1 MRKRFVNHQ
10 LELGLCEAQ
19 KSKRQ
24 NVLNRI
30 LLALFAMMFLPIG
43 AWAEDYSITVAR
55 IVVTSANASN
65 VLNDNNSSVS
75 YNASTNTLTLNGA
88 YIAVEGE
95 GVGISYW
102 GTDDLTIC
110 LKGNNTIQGSFCEAI
125 CGNEAKLIF
134 TRGDT
139 NPCSLQLTTTTA
151 NENDPNPV
159 ISGFSAIQGVYSIGD
174 ASISNALTLSDDD
187 QVSYNSENGMYTGET
202 SNPVKVSS
210 AKIVDFYSLNVGDKR
225 VTSEN
230 ASNILENETATF
242 TPAAGSTPA
251 TLTLNNFEDDCN
263 ITSGLDNLNVVL
275 VGSNSVG
282 NIVYG
287 GAATTSS
294 ISFSGTGSLEFDA
307 TTVPYGFTN
316 VTYRDNLAMK
326 VTSAGKHEAHII
338 TPLEAPVFWPTFNDK
353 GQRVIEIRNYFADAT
368 VTYSLTYANAS
379 LSTENKTD
387 QTYTEA
393 FILKGPAT
401 ITTKA
406 TIGSKVSAVATAY
419 HFGAETNPMT
429 FTYGDSFTAP
439 TLVPN
444 VDGVSLRANSYESS
458 VSLDG
463 VATLNDAN
471 TSFSFDGI
479 GKGIAYAKIDY
490 PEQINY
496 TVLNATDSLGFYIEV
511 VPPEPA
517 IAFDNTKTYL
527 NTDNIEISIDGTY
540 ESYAVSNNITNII
553 YYSWDENPT
562 TGTAYQE
569 GGVAAQT
576 GTLTAWVSSTKSG
589 DTYRSEKTSQAFT
602 VKTDISGYIVNGL
615 SESASYT
622 GTAIV
627 PDFSVM
633 ASTTATASLTAG
645 TDYTVSYK
653 KVVKGDAL
661 TDVTSMEDAGSYKI
675 VITGTGNYGG
685 SISKDFEITRA
696 YPWTATGSTYPE
708 AKTGLAFT
716 NEAQDLITGATV
728 PDGVTVKYCYKYST
742 SEFGDAALSVLPDPA
757 NWTTTVPQGTNVGY
771 YAVFYTVEGGT
782 NYQDWGPC
790 EVALQTPISP
800 KVTTFTVLLANP
812 DEVITYDG
820 TAKTPAITVK
830 DGNTVL
836 NATTD
841 YTITGHLNNI
851 NAATSSAAT
860 PPTVTIAGAGNY
872 NGSTGTATFTINP
885 KSIAT
890 ATVSDVDTQTYTY
903 TGDAITPNATVSIML
918 TEGAAAATNLTAG
931 TDFTITGYANN
942 TNAATAD
949 SENAPTITITGTG
962 NFTDTATGKFTIGQ
976 ADFIVEIADIPEQTA
991 TGEPIEP
998 QLTVTFK
1005 NTNNKTIP
1013 VAASDYKADYSNN
1026 VNPGTATVIL
1036 SSTGNN
1042 FKTELTQTKTFIING
1057 IEDYLSIKDGE
1068 AFLSKLRVTNGNT
1081 FDVKTHY
1088 QVVCPEDI
1096 PAADL
1101 TWKSDDET
1109 VASVNNNGVITAEGY
1124 GNAKITLAYAGGGK
1138 YAEDTYDF
1146 FVDAAPKTP
1155 TISLPAGAYSE
1166 DHAAI
1171 TITKEDVAGM
1181 AISYTWD
1188 DITGDNA
1195 AAWSNY
1201 ADEGVAFQQ
1210 GTLSA
1215 RVGYTFTKGGIT
1227 STVYS
1232 DTVSVAYTY
1241 LINIA
1246 TCTVTGND
1254 NQTYNGAAHTPE
1266 LTVTPAGG
1274 GTALTLNTDYTVSY
1288 KKGDA
1293 AVESM
1298 IDAGDYT
1305 IVITAKEGSLY
1316 EGSKEVDFTII
1327 PKTIVADWV
1336 TLAQDTYDYTGE
1348 EIKAE
1353 VKVKDSDRNVDL
1365 TLNTDF
1371 NVAYSNNIAIG
1382 TATASVTGTGNYTG
1396 GPFVKSFEIINRVS
1410 SEQLD
1415 AAIAGNTYGTFYDNN
1430 NDTYLPEGYSA
1441 YIITGVSGTTAT
1453 AQSITYIPK
1462 GMAVLVAKEASTGAT
1477 APGEGNM
1484 MIHLDAAT
1492 DVTTMVGTIYGLYN
1506 GKLMRV
1512 GMGTIAAGKNV
1523 LQVTGGSGAPE
1534 LSIEV
1539 NGETTGIDT
1548 VGCESVAT
1556 DNEGWFTLDGRKL
1569 QQAPARK
1576 GLYIKNGK
1584 VVVINK

>member
-1 MRKRFVNHQ
+1 MKQ
-10 LELGLCEAQ
+10 YM
-19 KSKRQ
+19 KS
-24 NVLNRI
+24 VMTMALM
-30 LLALFAMMFLPIG
+30 LLFTSG
-43 AWAEDYSITVAR
+43 AWAADVTIKKQLNGTATETGTATKSISEGVCTLTVTPPDGSY
-55 IVVTSANASN
+55 VTKDFITAYAVWNGNMAQTPRRNPGLVDNPIAVTASDASADPSGETK
-65 VLNDNNSSVS
+65 
-75 YNASTNTLTLNGA
+75 YTLTLPTDGSD
-88 YIAVEGE
+88 VEVTVNFQSRKAITLDMVADIPDETFNWVGHEPELIIKDGDLKE
-95 GVGISYW
+95 GKDY
-102 GTDDLTIC
+102 TI
-110 LKGNNTIQGSFCEAI
+110 
-125 CGNEAKLIF
+125 
-134 TRGDT
+134 
-139 NPCSLQLTTTTA
+139 
-151 NENDPNPV
+151 
-159 ISGFSAIQGVYSIGD
+159 VYSD
-174 ASISNALTLSDDD
+174 TVNA
-187 QVSYNSENGMYTGET
+187 
-202 SNPVKVSS
+202 
-210 AKIVDFYSLNVGDKR
+210 
-225 VTSEN
+225 
-230 ASNILENETATF
+230 
-242 TPAAGSTPA
+242 
-251 TLTLNNFEDDCN
+251 
-263 ITSGLDNLNVVL
+263 
-275 VGSNSVG
+275 
-282 NIVYG
+282 
-287 GAATTSS
+287 
-294 ISFSGTGSLEFDA
+294 
-307 TTVPYGFTN
+307 
-316 VTYRDNLAMK
+316 
-326 VTSAGKHEAHII
+326 
-338 TPLEAPVFWPTFNDK
+338 
-353 GQRVIEIRNYFADAT
+353 
-368 VTYSLTYANAS
+368 
-379 LSTENKTD
+379 
-387 QTYTEA
+387 
-393 FILKGPAT
+393 
-401 ITTKA
+401 
-406 TIGSKVSAVATAY
+406 
-419 HFGAETNPMT
+419 
-429 FTYGDSFTAP
+429 
-439 TLVPN
+439 
-444 VDGVSLRANSYESS
+444 
-458 VSLDG
+458 
-463 VATLNDAN
+463 
-471 TSFSFDGI
+471 
-479 GKGIAYAKIDY
+479 
-490 PEQINY
+490 
-496 TVLNATDSLGFYIEV
+496 
-511 VPPEPA
+511 
-517 IAFDNTKTYL
+517 
-527 NTDNIEISIDGTY
+527 
-540 ESYAVSNNITNII
+540 
-553 YYSWDENPT
+553 
-562 TGTAYQE
+562 
-569 GGVAAQT
+569 
-576 GTLTAWVSSTKSG
+576 
-589 DTYRSEKTSQAFT
+589 
-602 VKTDISGYIVNGL
+602 
-615 SESASYT
+615 
-622 GTAIV
+622 
-627 PDFSVM
+627 
-633 ASTTATASLTAG
+633 
-645 TDYTVSYK
+645 
-653 KVVKGDAL
+653 
-661 TDVTSMEDAGSYKI
+661 
-675 VITGTGNYGG
+675 
-685 SISKDFEITRA
+685 
-696 YPWTATGSTYPE
+696 
-708 AKTGLAFT
+708 
-716 NEAQDLITGATV
+716 
-728 PDGVTVKYCYKYST
+728 
-742 SEFGDAALSVLPDPA
+742 
-757 NWTTTVPQGTNVGY
+757 
-771 YAVFYTVEGGT
+771 
-782 NYQDWGPC
+782 
-790 EVALQTPISP
+790 
-800 KVTTFTVLLANP
+800 
-812 DEVITYDG
+812 G
-820 TAKTPAITVK
+820 TAKV
-830 DGNTVL
+830 
-836 NATTD
+836 
-841 YTITGHLNNI
+841 TITGKGLYTTTSGE
-851 NAATSSAAT
+851 ATSI
-860 PPTVTIAGAGNY
+860 VK
-872 NGSTGTATFTINP
+872 TFTINP
-885 KSIAT
+885 KNLSEDNIVGELT
-890 ATVSDVDTQTYTY
+890 ATNFEYDGEKHMPALERISYNDHDLEYSVDYWTAYP
-903 TGDAITPNATVSIML
+903 DSVN
-918 TEGAAAATNLTAG
+918 AG
-931 TDFTITGYANN
+931 TGMEDGDGVAKGPRCEIIGK
-942 TNAATAD
+942 
-949 SENAPTITITGTG
+949 G
-962 NFTDTATGKFTIGQ
+962 NFTGKVIRYYTIAQ
-976 ADFIVEIADIPEQTA
+976 ADFNVEIADIPEQTA

-998 QLTVTFK
+998 ELTVTFK
-1005 NTNNKTIP
+1005 NTNNKTIT
-1013 VAASDYKADYSNN
+1013 VDASDYRAEYSNN

-1081 FDVKTHY
+1081 FDVKAHY

-1109 VASVNNNGVITAEGY
+1109 VASVNNSGLITAEGY

-1146 FVDAAPKTP
+1146 YVDAAPKTP
-1155 TISLPAGAYSE
+1155 TFSLPAGAYPT
-1166 DHAAI
+1166 DQGAI

-1241 LINIA
+1241 LIDIA

-1254 NQTYNGAAHTPE
+1254 DQTYNGSAYTPE

-1316 EGSKEVDFTII
+1316 EGSKEVAFTII

-1365 TLNTDF
+1365 TLDTDF
-1371 NVAYSNNIAIG
+1371 TVAYSNNIAIG
-1382 TATASVTGTGNYTG
+1382 TATASVSGTGNYTG

-1548 VGCESVAT
+1548 VGCDSVAT

>member
-1 MRKRFVNHQ
+1 MMKQYMKSVMTMALMLLFV
-10 LELGLCEAQ
+10 
-19 KSKRQ
+19 S
-24 NVLNRI
+24 
-30 LLALFAMMFLPIG
+30 G
-43 AWAEDYSITVAR
+43 AWAADVNIKKQ
-55 IVVTSANASN
+55 
-65 VLNDNNSSVS
+65 
-75 YNASTNTLTLNGA
+75 LNG
-88 YIAVEGE
+88 V
-95 GVGISYW
+95 
-102 GTDDLTIC
+102 D
-110 LKGNNTIQGSFCEAI
+110 
-125 CGNEAKLIF
+125 
-134 TRGDT
+134 
-139 NPCSLQLTTTTA
+139 
-151 NENDPNPV
+151 ND
-159 ISGFSAIQGVYSIGD
+159 
-174 ASISNALTLSDDD
+174 
-187 QVSYNSENGMYTGET
+187 
-202 SNPVKVSS
+202 
-210 AKIVDFYSLNVGDKR
+210 
-225 VTSEN
+225 
-230 ASNILENETATF
+230 
-242 TPAAGSTPA
+242 AAG
-251 TLTLNNFEDDCN
+251 
-263 ITSGLDNLNVVL
+263 
-275 VGSNSVG
+275 
-282 NIVYG
+282 
-287 GAATTSS
+287 
-294 ISFSGTGSLEFDA
+294 
-307 TTVPYGFTN
+307 
-316 VTYRDNLAMK
+316 
-326 VTSAGKHEAHII
+326 
-338 TPLEAPVFWPTFNDK
+338 
-353 GQRVIEIRNYFADAT
+353 T
-368 VTYSLTYANAS
+368 VTYS
-379 LSTENKTD
+379 
-387 QTYTEA
+387 
-393 FILKGPAT
+393 
-401 ITTKA
+401 
-406 TIGSKVSAVATAY
+406 
-419 HFGAETNPMT
+419 
-429 FTYGDSFTAP
+429 
-439 TLVPN
+439 
-444 VDGVSLRANSYESS
+444 
-458 VSLDG
+458 
-463 VATLNDAN
+463 
-471 TSFSFDGI
+471 
-479 GKGIAYAKIDY
+479 
-490 PEQINY
+490 
-496 TVLNATDSLGFYIEV
+496 
-511 VPPEPA
+511 
-517 IAFDNTKTYL
+517 
-527 NTDNIEISIDGTY
+527 IS
-540 ESYAVSNNITNII
+540 
-553 YYSWDENPT
+553 T
-562 TGTAYQE
+562 TGTPKKCTLTVTPASGNYVTKDFITAYSSVT
-569 GGVAAQT
+569 GNMAQT
-576 GTLTAWVSSTKSG
+576 PRR
-589 DTYRSEKTSQAFT
+589 DP
-602 VKTDISGYIVNGL
+602 GL
-615 SESASYT
+615 DDEP
-622 GTAIV
+622 IEV
-627 PDFSVM
+627 
-633 ASTTATASLTAG
+633 TASDPDADPSGVTEYTFEMPEDGSNADVTVNFQSRKVITLDMVADINDFIFNWEGHEPELTIFYEDADG
-645 TDYTVSYK
+645 EVELEENTDYTVELS
-653 KVVKGDAL
+653 D
-661 TDVTSMEDAGSYKI
+661 
-675 VITGTGNYGG
+675 
-685 SISKDFEITRA
+685 
-696 YPWTATGSTYPE
+696 
-708 AKTGLAFT
+708 
-716 NEAQDLITGATV
+716 TV
-728 PDGVTVKYCYKYST
+728 N
-742 SEFGDAALSVLPDPA
+742 A
-757 NWTTTVPQGTNVGY
+757 
-771 YAVFYTVEGGT
+771 
-782 NYQDWGPC
+782 
-790 EVALQTPISP
+790 
-800 KVTTFTVLLANP
+800 
-812 DEVITYDG
+812 G
-820 TAKTPAITVK
+820 TAKA
-830 DGNTVL
+830 
-836 NATTD
+836 
-841 YTITGHLNNI
+841 TITGKGI
-851 NAATSSAAT
+851 YTTISDGATSI
-860 PPTVTIAGAGNY
+860 VK
-872 NGSTGTATFTINP
+872 TFTINP
-885 KSIAT
+885 MDLSEEGIVGELIGADGLVYDGEEHMP
-890 ATVSDVDTQTYTY
+890 ALGGISYNNHDLVNEVDYWLAY
-903 TGDAITPNATVSIML
+903 PDSVN
-918 TEGAAAATNLTAG
+918 AG
-931 TDFTITGYANN
+931 TGTETEEGGAKGPRCEITGK
-942 TNAATAD
+942 
-949 SENAPTITITGTG
+949 G
-962 NFTDTATGKFTIGQ
+962 NFTGKVIRYYTIAQ
-976 ADFIVEIADIPEQTA
+976 ADFNVEIADIPEQTA

-998 QLTVTFK
+998 ELTVTFK

-1013 VAASDYKADYSNN
+1013 VAASDYTAEYSNN

-1036 SSTGNN
+1036 SSTGHN

-1081 FDVKTHY
+1081 FDVKAHY

-1109 VASVNNNGVITAEGY
+1109 VASVNNSGVITAEGY

-1155 TISLPAGAYSE
+1155 TISLPAGAYPT
-1166 DHAAI
+1166 DQGAI

-1201 ADEGVAFQQ
+1201 ADEGVAFQE

-1241 LINIA
+1241 LIDIA

-1254 NQTYNGAAHTPE
+1254 DQTYNGSAYTPE

-1348 EIKAE
+1348 EVKAE

-1365 TLNTDF
+1365 TLDTDF

-1382 TATASVTGTGNYTG
+1382 TATASVSGTGNYTG

-1410 SEQLD
+1410 GEQLD

>member
-1 MRKRFVNHQ
+1 MMMKQ
-10 LELGLCEAQ
+10 YM
-19 KSKRQ
+19 KS
-24 NVLNRI
+24 VMTMALM
-30 LLALFAMMFLPIG
+30 LLFTSG
-43 AWAEDYSITVAR
+43 AWAAD
-55 IVVTSANASN
+55 VTIKKQ
-65 VLNDNNSSVS
+65 
-75 YNASTNTLTLNGA
+75 LNG
-88 YIAVEGE
+88 
-95 GVGISYW
+95 
-102 GTDDLTIC
+102 
-110 LKGNNTIQGSFCEAI
+110 
-125 CGNEAKLIF
+125 
-134 TRGDT
+134 
-139 NPCSLQLTTTTA
+139 
-151 NENDPNPV
+151 
-159 ISGFSAIQGVYSIGD
+159 
-174 ASISNALTLSDDD
+174 
-187 QVSYNSENGMYTGET
+187 
-202 SNPVKVSS
+202 
-210 AKIVDFYSLNVGDKR
+210 
-225 VTSEN
+225 
-230 ASNILENETATF
+230 TAT
-242 TPAAGSTPA
+242 
-251 TLTLNNFEDDCN
+251 E
-263 ITSGLDNLNVVL
+263 
-275 VGSNSVG
+275 
-282 NIVYG
+282 
-287 GAATTSS
+287 
-294 ISFSGTGSLEFDA
+294 
-307 TTVPYGFTN
+307 
-316 VTYRDNLAMK
+316 
-326 VTSAGKHEAHII
+326 
-338 TPLEAPVFWPTFNDK
+338 
-353 GQRVIEIRNYFADAT
+353 
-368 VTYSLTYANAS
+368 
-379 LSTENKTD
+379 
-387 QTYTEA
+387 
-393 FILKGPAT
+393 
-401 ITTKA
+401 
-406 TIGSKVSAVATAY
+406 
-419 HFGAETNPMT
+419 
-429 FTYGDSFTAP
+429 
-439 TLVPN
+439 
-444 VDGVSLRANSYESS
+444 
-458 VSLDG
+458 
-463 VATLNDAN
+463 
-471 TSFSFDGI
+471 
-479 GKGIAYAKIDY
+479 
-490 PEQINY
+490 
-496 TVLNATDSLGFYIEV
+496 
-511 VPPEPA
+511 
-517 IAFDNTKTYL
+517 
-527 NTDNIEISIDGTY
+527 
-540 ESYAVSNNITNII
+540 
-553 YYSWDENPT
+553 
-562 TGTAYQE
+562 TGTATKSISE
-569 GGVAAQT
+569 GVCTLTVTPPAGSYVTKDFITAYAVWNGNMAQT
-576 GTLTAWVSSTKSG
+576 PRRDPGLVDNPIAVTASDASADPSGETKYTLTMPTDGSDV
-589 DTYRSEKTSQAFT
+589 EVT
-602 VKTDISGYIVNGL
+602 VNFQSRKLLTLDMVEDID
-615 SESASYT
+615 
-622 GTAIV
+622 
-627 PDFSVM
+627 DFIFNWEGHEPE
-633 ASTTATASLTAG
+633 LTIFYEDADG
-645 TDYTVSYK
+645 EVELEENTDYTVELS
-653 KVVKGDAL
+653 D
-661 TDVTSMEDAGSYKI
+661 
-675 VITGTGNYGG
+675 
-685 SISKDFEITRA
+685 
-696 YPWTATGSTYPE
+696 
-708 AKTGLAFT
+708 
-716 NEAQDLITGATV
+716 TV
-728 PDGVTVKYCYKYST
+728 N
-742 SEFGDAALSVLPDPA
+742 A
-757 NWTTTVPQGTNVGY
+757 
-771 YAVFYTVEGGT
+771 
-782 NYQDWGPC
+782 
-790 EVALQTPISP
+790 
-800 KVTTFTVLLANP
+800 
-812 DEVITYDG
+812 G
-820 TAKTPAITVK
+820 TAKA
-830 DGNTVL
+830 
-836 NATTD
+836 
-841 YTITGHLNNI
+841 TITGKGI
-851 NAATSSAAT
+851 YTTISDGATSI
-860 PPTVTIAGAGNY
+860 VK
-872 NGSTGTATFTINP
+872 TFTINP
-885 KSIAT
+885 MDLSNEGIVGELT
-890 ATVSDVDTQTYTY
+890 ATNFEYDGEEHMPALGGISYNNHDLVNEVDYWLAY
-903 TGDAITPNATVSIML
+903 PDSVN
-918 TEGAAAATNLTAG
+918 AG
-931 TDFTITGYANN
+931 TGMETEEGGAKGPRCEITGK
-942 TNAATAD
+942 
-949 SENAPTITITGTG
+949 G
-962 NFTDTATGKFTIGQ
+962 NFTGKVIRYYTIAQ
-976 ADFIVEIADIPEQTA
+976 ADFNVEIADIPEQTA

-998 QLTVTFK
+998 ELTVTFK
-1005 NTNNKTIP
+1005 NTNNKIIP
-1013 VAASDYKADYSNN
+1013 VAASDYTADYSNN

-1109 VASVNNNGVITAEGY
+1109 VASVNNSGLITAEGY

-1155 TISLPAGAYSE
+1155 TFSLPAGAYPT
-1166 DHAAI
+1166 DQGAI

-1254 NQTYNGAAHTPE
+1254 NQTYTGSAHTPE

-1316 EGSKEVDFTII
+1316 EGSKEVAFTII

-1348 EIKAE
+1348 EVKAE

-1371 NVAYSNNIAIG
+1371 TVAYSNNIAIG

-1410 SEQLD
+1410 GEQLD

-1584 VVVINK
+1584 KVVVNNK

>member
-1 MRKRFVNHQ
+1 MKQ
-10 LELGLCEAQ
+10 YM
-19 KSKRQ
+19 KS
-24 NVLNRI
+24 VMTMALM
-30 LLALFAMMFLPIG
+30 LLFTSG
-43 AWAEDYSITVAR
+43 AWADPTVN
-55 IVVTSANASN
+55 IKKQ
-65 VLNDNNSSVS
+65 
-75 YNASTNTLTLNGA
+75 LNGVDNDA
-88 YIAVEGE
+88 A
-95 GVGISYW
+95 
-102 GTDDLTIC
+102 GTVT
-110 LKGNNTIQGSFCEAI
+110 
-125 CGNEAKLIF
+125 
-134 TRGDT
+134 
-139 NPCSLQLTTTTA
+139 P
-151 NENDPNPV
+151 
-159 ISGFSAIQGVYSIGD
+159 
-174 ASISNALTLSDDD
+174 SISNGVCTLTVTPASGNYVTKDFITASSSVTGGMAQTPRRDPGLDVSTIAVTALNASADPSGETKYTLTMPADGSNVDVTVNFQSRKALTLTM
-187 QVSYNSENGMYTGET
+187 V
-202 SNPVKVSS
+202 
-210 AKIVDFYSLNVGDKR
+210 
-225 VTSEN
+225 
-230 ASNILENETATF
+230 
-242 TPAAGSTPA
+242 
-251 TLTLNNFEDDCN
+251 EDIPD
-263 ITSGLDNLNVVL
+263 
-275 VGSNSVG
+275 
-282 NIVYG
+282 
-287 GAATTSS
+287 
-294 ISFSGTGSLEFDA
+294 E
-307 TTVPYGFTN
+307 
-316 VTYRDNLAMK
+316 
-326 VTSAGKHEAHII
+326 
-338 TPLEAPVFWPTFNDK
+338 TFNWVGHEPVLIIKDGNDDLVK
-353 GQRVIEIRNYFADAT
+353 GT
-368 VTYSLTYANAS
+368 
-379 LSTENKTD
+379 
-387 QTYTEA
+387 
-393 FILKGPAT
+393 
-401 ITTKA
+401 
-406 TIGSKVSAVATAY
+406 
-419 HFGAETNPMT
+419 H
-429 FTYGDSFTAP
+429 
-439 TLVPN
+439 
-444 VDGVSLRANSYESS
+444 
-458 VSLDG
+458 
-463 VATLNDAN
+463 
-471 TSFSFDGI
+471 
-479 GKGIAYAKIDY
+479 
-490 PEQINY
+490 Y
-496 TVLNATDSLGFYIEV
+496 TVVYSDTVNA
-511 VPPEPA
+511 
-517 IAFDNTKTYL
+517 
-527 NTDNIEISIDGTY
+527 
-540 ESYAVSNNITNII
+540 
-553 YYSWDENPT
+553 
-562 TGTAYQE
+562 
-569 GGVAAQT
+569 
-576 GTLTAWVSSTKSG
+576 
-589 DTYRSEKTSQAFT
+589 
-602 VKTDISGYIVNGL
+602 
-615 SESASYT
+615 
-622 GTAIV
+622 
-627 PDFSVM
+627 
-633 ASTTATASLTAG
+633 
-645 TDYTVSYK
+645 
-653 KVVKGDAL
+653 
-661 TDVTSMEDAGSYKI
+661 
-675 VITGTGNYGG
+675 
-685 SISKDFEITRA
+685 
-696 YPWTATGSTYPE
+696 
-708 AKTGLAFT
+708 
-716 NEAQDLITGATV
+716 
-728 PDGVTVKYCYKYST
+728 
-742 SEFGDAALSVLPDPA
+742 
-757 NWTTTVPQGTNVGY
+757 
-771 YAVFYTVEGGT
+771 
-782 NYQDWGPC
+782 
-790 EVALQTPISP
+790 
-800 KVTTFTVLLANP
+800 
-812 DEVITYDG
+812 G
-820 TAKTPAITVK
+820 TAKV
-830 DGNTVL
+830 
-836 NATTD
+836 
-841 YTITGHLNNI
+841 TITGKGLYTTTSGE
-851 NAATSSAAT
+851 ATSI
-860 PPTVTIAGAGNY
+860 VK
-872 NGSTGTATFTINP
+872 TFTINP
-885 KSIAT
+885 KDLSEDNIVGNLIGADDLVYDGEVHMP
-890 ATVSDVDTQTYTY
+890 ALNRISYNGHDLEYSVDYW
-903 TGDAITPNATVSIML
+903 
-918 TEGAAAATNLTAG
+918 TEYPDSVNAG
-931 TDFTITGYANN
+931 TGMETKEVGAKGPRCEIIGK
-942 TNAATAD
+942 
-949 SENAPTITITGTG
+949 G
-962 NFTDTATGKFTIGQ
+962 NFTGKVIRYYTIAQ
-976 ADFIVEIADIPEQTA
+976 ADFNVEIADIPEQTA

-998 QLTVTFK
+998 ELTVTFK
-1005 NTNNKTIP
+1005 NTNNKIIP
-1013 VAASDYKADYSNN
+1013 VAASDYTADYSNN

-1109 VASVNNNGVITAEGY
+1109 VASVNNSGLITAEGY

-1155 TISLPAGAYSE
+1155 TFSLPAGAYPT
-1166 DHAAI
+1166 DQGAI

-1241 LINIA
+1241 LIDIA

-1254 NQTYNGAAHTPE
+1254 DQTYNGSAYTPE

-1316 EGSKEVDFTII
+1316 EGSKEVAFTII

-1348 EIKAE
+1348 EVKAE

-1371 NVAYSNNIAIG
+1371 TVAYSNNIAIG
-1382 TATASVTGTGNYTG
+1382 TATASVSGTGNYTG

-1410 SEQLD
+1410 GEQLD

-1548 VGCESVAT
+1548 VGCDSVAT

>member
-1 MRKRFVNHQ
+1 MKQYMKSVMTMALMLLFV
-10 LELGLCEAQ
+10 
-19 KSKRQ
+19 S
-24 NVLNRI
+24 
-30 LLALFAMMFLPIG
+30 G
-43 AWAEDYSITVAR
+43 AWAADVNIKKQ
-55 IVVTSANASN
+55 
-65 VLNDNNSSVS
+65 
-75 YNASTNTLTLNGA
+75 LNG
-88 YIAVEGE
+88 V
-95 GVGISYW
+95 
-102 GTDDLTIC
+102 D
-110 LKGNNTIQGSFCEAI
+110 
-125 CGNEAKLIF
+125 
-134 TRGDT
+134 
-139 NPCSLQLTTTTA
+139 
-151 NENDPNPV
+151 ND
-159 ISGFSAIQGVYSIGD
+159 
-174 ASISNALTLSDDD
+174 
-187 QVSYNSENGMYTGET
+187 
-202 SNPVKVSS
+202 
-210 AKIVDFYSLNVGDKR
+210 
-225 VTSEN
+225 
-230 ASNILENETATF
+230 
-242 TPAAGSTPA
+242 AAG
-251 TLTLNNFEDDCN
+251 
-263 ITSGLDNLNVVL
+263 
-275 VGSNSVG
+275 
-282 NIVYG
+282 
-287 GAATTSS
+287 
-294 ISFSGTGSLEFDA
+294 
-307 TTVPYGFTN
+307 
-316 VTYRDNLAMK
+316 
-326 VTSAGKHEAHII
+326 
-338 TPLEAPVFWPTFNDK
+338 
-353 GQRVIEIRNYFADAT
+353 T
-368 VTYSLTYANAS
+368 VTYS
-379 LSTENKTD
+379 
-387 QTYTEA
+387 
-393 FILKGPAT
+393 
-401 ITTKA
+401 
-406 TIGSKVSAVATAY
+406 
-419 HFGAETNPMT
+419 
-429 FTYGDSFTAP
+429 
-439 TLVPN
+439 
-444 VDGVSLRANSYESS
+444 
-458 VSLDG
+458 
-463 VATLNDAN
+463 
-471 TSFSFDGI
+471 
-479 GKGIAYAKIDY
+479 
-490 PEQINY
+490 
-496 TVLNATDSLGFYIEV
+496 
-511 VPPEPA
+511 
-517 IAFDNTKTYL
+517 
-527 NTDNIEISIDGTY
+527 IS
-540 ESYAVSNNITNII
+540 
-553 YYSWDENPT
+553 T
-562 TGTAYQE
+562 TGTPKKCTLTVTPASGNYVTKDFITAYSSVT
-569 GGVAAQT
+569 GNMAQT
-576 GTLTAWVSSTKSG
+576 PRR
-589 DTYRSEKTSQAFT
+589 DP
-602 VKTDISGYIVNGL
+602 GL
-615 SESASYT
+615 DDEP
-622 GTAIV
+622 IEV
-627 PDFSVM
+627 
-633 ASTTATASLTAG
+633 TASDPDADPSGVTEYTFEMPEDGSNADVTVNFQSRKVITLDMVADINDFIFNWEGHEPELTIFYEDADG
-645 TDYTVSYK
+645 EVELEENTDYTVELS
-653 KVVKGDAL
+653 D
-661 TDVTSMEDAGSYKI
+661 
-675 VITGTGNYGG
+675 
-685 SISKDFEITRA
+685 
-696 YPWTATGSTYPE
+696 
-708 AKTGLAFT
+708 
-716 NEAQDLITGATV
+716 TV
-728 PDGVTVKYCYKYST
+728 N
-742 SEFGDAALSVLPDPA
+742 A
-757 NWTTTVPQGTNVGY
+757 
-771 YAVFYTVEGGT
+771 
-782 NYQDWGPC
+782 
-790 EVALQTPISP
+790 
-800 KVTTFTVLLANP
+800 
-812 DEVITYDG
+812 G
-820 TAKTPAITVK
+820 TAKA
-830 DGNTVL
+830 
-836 NATTD
+836 
-841 YTITGHLNNI
+841 TITGKGI
-851 NAATSSAAT
+851 YTTISDGATSI
-860 PPTVTIAGAGNY
+860 VK
-872 NGSTGTATFTINP
+872 TFTINP
-885 KSIAT
+885 MDLSEEGIVGELIGADGLVYDGEEHMP
-890 ATVSDVDTQTYTY
+890 ALGGISYNNHDLVNEVDYWLAY
-903 TGDAITPNATVSIML
+903 PDSVN
-918 TEGAAAATNLTAG
+918 AG
-931 TDFTITGYANN
+931 TGTETEEGGAKGPRCEITGK
-942 TNAATAD
+942 
-949 SENAPTITITGTG
+949 G
-962 NFTDTATGKFTIGQ
+962 NFTGKVIRYYTIAQ
-976 ADFIVEIADIPEQTA
+976 ADFNVEIADIPEQTA

-998 QLTVTFK
+998 ELTVTFK

-1013 VAASDYKADYSNN
+1013 VAASDYTAEYSNN

-1036 SSTGNN
+1036 SSTGHN

-1081 FDVKTHY
+1081 FDVKAHY

-1109 VASVNNNGVITAEGY
+1109 VASVNNSGVITAEGY

-1155 TISLPAGAYSE
+1155 TISLPAGAYPT
-1166 DHAAI
+1166 DQGAI

-1201 ADEGVAFQQ
+1201 ADEGVAFQE

-1241 LINIA
+1241 LIDIA

-1254 NQTYNGAAHTPE
+1254 DQTYNGSAYTPE

-1305 IVITAKEGSLY
+1305 IVITAKEGSAY
-1316 EGSKEVDFTII
+1316 GGSKEVPFTII

-1348 EIKAE
+1348 EVKAE

-1365 TLNTDF
+1365 TLDTDF

-1382 TATASVTGTGNYTG
+1382 TATASVSGTGNYTG

-1410 SEQLD
+1410 GEQLD